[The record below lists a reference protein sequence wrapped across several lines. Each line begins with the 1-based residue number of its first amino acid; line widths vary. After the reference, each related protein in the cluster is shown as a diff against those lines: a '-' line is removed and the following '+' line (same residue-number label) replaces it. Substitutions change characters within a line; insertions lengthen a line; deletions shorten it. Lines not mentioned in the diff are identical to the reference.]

1 MTLIERILNLILK
14 LNRKKGESPLIPEE
28 EFIGYEAFT
37 SGYRDKLLKNKQD
50 DSKFCRRS

>member
-1 MTLIERILNLILK
+1 LK
-14 LNRKKGESPLIPEE
+14 LNRKKKKSPLIPEE

-37 SGYRDKLLKNKQD
+37 SGYQDKLVKNKQD